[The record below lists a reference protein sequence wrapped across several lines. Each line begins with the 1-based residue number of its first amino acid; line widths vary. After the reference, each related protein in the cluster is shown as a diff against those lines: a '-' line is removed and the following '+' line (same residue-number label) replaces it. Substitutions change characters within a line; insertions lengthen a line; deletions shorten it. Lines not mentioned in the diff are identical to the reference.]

1 MHSRELSHRHCQQWQ
16 ELAKRWV
23 LFLALESKNNV
34 GVAKQN
40 TLVHLTTGVL
50 LAECLQLS

>member
-16 ELAKRWV
+16 EPAKRWV

-34 GVAKQN
+34 GVAKQ
-40 TLVHLTTGVL
+40 TGVL